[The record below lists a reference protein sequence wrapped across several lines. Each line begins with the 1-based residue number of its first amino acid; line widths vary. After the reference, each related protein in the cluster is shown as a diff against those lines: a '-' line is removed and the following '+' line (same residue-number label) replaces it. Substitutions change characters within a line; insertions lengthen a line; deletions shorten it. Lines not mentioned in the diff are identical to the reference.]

1 MWHWLPTSANFL
13 RGRTILRAFC
23 ALTVQVVLTF
33 CLAVKQEAWQRA
45 EPICPEPPAM
55 TTVDFAAFV
64 DKLADVAAETI
75 LPFFR
80 TALQPQDKNAGSLFD
95 PVTEADRAAESA
107 MRHLIRATFPDHGI
121 IGEEFGSV
129 QSEAEFVW
137 VIDPIDG
144 TKSFISGLPVWGSLI
159 GLLHNQRPAYGMMV
173 QPFTQERFYGDG
185 RGAIWRGPVSG
196 RQMTERKLATRC
208 CPSLAEAT
216 LMTTSPLLYSCGKLD
231 LFRRVESKVR
241 LSRYG
246 GDCYAFAMLAAGHV
260 DCVIESNLK
269 PYDIVA
275 LVPIIEGAGGI
286 VTSWDGGSPAKG
298 GDVVASCTASLHNQT
313 LRLLGS

>member
-1 MWHWLPTSANFL
+1 
-13 RGRTILRAFC
+13 
-23 ALTVQVVLTF
+23 
-33 CLAVKQEAWQRA
+33 
-45 EPICPEPPAM
+45 M

-64 DKLADVAAETI
+64 DKLADAASETI

-80 TALQPQDKNAGSLFD
+80 TALQPQDKNTGGQFD

-107 MRHLIRATFPDHGI
+107 LRHLIRATFPDHGI
-121 IGEEFGSV
+121 IGEEFGPV
-129 QSEAEFVW
+129 QSEAEYVW
-137 VIDPIDG
+137 VLDPIDG

-159 GLLHNQRPAYGMMV
+159 GLLHNKFPAYGMLV

-185 RGAIWRGPVSG
+185 RGAKWRGPGSG
-196 RQMTERKLATRC
+196 RQQIERKLATRS

-216 LMTTSPLLYSCGKLD
+216 LMTTSPLLYSCGKLE

-260 DCVIESNLK
+260 DCVIESDLQ

-275 LVPIIEGAGGI
+275 LVPIIEGAGGV
-286 VTSWDGGSPAKG
+286 VTSWQGGSPAKG
-298 GDVVASCTASLHNQT
+298 GDVVASCCPSIHEEA